1 MLIALFPSRYP
12 ANIAE
17 EVISRTIKE
26 RVGGDPEAINAI
38 SPTGRWELRITAVK
52 IPTGAADLRG
62 DL

>member
-17 EVISRTIKE
+17 EVVSRTIKE

-38 SPTGRWELRITAVK
+38 SPTGALGITDYCRENL
-52 IPTGAADLRG
+52 GRCC
-62 DL
+62 